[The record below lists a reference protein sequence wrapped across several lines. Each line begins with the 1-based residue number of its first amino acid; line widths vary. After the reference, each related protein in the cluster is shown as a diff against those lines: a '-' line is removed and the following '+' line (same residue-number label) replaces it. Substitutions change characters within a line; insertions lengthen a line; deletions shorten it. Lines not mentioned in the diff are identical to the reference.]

1 MKANLRNPRNMW
13 SPKYTCTAQGPEKYK
28 RFVVYRRRSTYSVCV
43 FLILRQNPILK
54 LINFQ
59 NCVTRGSLCFY
70 CCITFLLKNVGGG
83 AAGGL
88 GCTTHLC
95 TVKPR
100 PPSVVVASIASGG
113 CGLGGYTSAGA
124 GTQQGHEELY
134 ASMQQ
139 THDELY
145 IQAHKNDTR
154 SF

>member
-1 MKANLRNPRNMW
+1 MSHVGALV
-13 SPKYTCTAQGPEKYK
+13 SIVA
-28 RFVVYRRRSTYSVCV
+28 F
-43 FLILRQNPILK
+43 
-54 LINFQ
+54 
-59 NCVTRGSLCFY
+59 
-70 CCITFLLKNVGGG
+70 TFLLKNVGGG

-88 GCTTHLC
+88 GCTTRLC

-113 CGLGGYTSAGA
+113 CGVGGYTSAGA

-145 IQAHKNDTR
+145 IQAHKTTR
-154 SF
+154 GVSNYAAFF